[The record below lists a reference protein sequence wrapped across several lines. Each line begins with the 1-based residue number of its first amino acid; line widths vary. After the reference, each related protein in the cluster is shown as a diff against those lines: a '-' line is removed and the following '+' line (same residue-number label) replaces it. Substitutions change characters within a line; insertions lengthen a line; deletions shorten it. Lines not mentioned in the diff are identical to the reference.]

1 MPTFGSLLIISGE
14 VQSTFVDHQP
24 TDSSTPSTLLPLDM
38 AGPKSGGRT
47 SSVRLVV
54 SSPGNIPSSSAPV
67 RTRTDVIL
75 RQQPSGRLGQS
86 VSYTVSKET
95 PDDDDVIPLLLDVPD
110 DEDDDEMNNLADA
123 MEEEFFG
130 QTAQDEPAAEEKQRP
145 VRICMHFYLIKCSH
159 DVFSLALS
167 KIGSH
172 IAKVMSMN
180 SWHTMASAI
189 SQNRQ
194 FVKAV
199 VLTRLF

>member
-14 VQSTFVDHQP
+14 VQSMFVDHQP

-67 RTRTDVIL
+67 RTWTDVIL

-95 PDDDDVIPLLLDVPD
+95 PDD
-110 DEDDDEMNNLADA
+110 DDDEMNNLADA

-199 VLTRLF
+199 V